1 MRVKEENERAGLR
14 LNIKTKTKTNIMGS
28 VSITSWK
35 IEGEKVE
42 LVEGFLFLDLKSLQ
56 IVIAAI
62 KSADDCFFA
71 GKL

>member
-42 LVEGFLFLDLKSLQ
+42 LVGFLFLDLKSLQ
-56 IVIAAI
+56 MVIAAI